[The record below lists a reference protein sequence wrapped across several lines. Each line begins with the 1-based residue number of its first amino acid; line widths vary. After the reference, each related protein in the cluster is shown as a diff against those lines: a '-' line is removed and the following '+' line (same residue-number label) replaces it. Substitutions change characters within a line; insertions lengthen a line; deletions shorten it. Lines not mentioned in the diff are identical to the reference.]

1 MAKQPIKKTNNNK
14 LIVGGVTL
22 AIVIAL
28 VIALVAGG
36 SKDSTSSNSTKA
48 PINDEPASAGEN
60 QPVEVVGDA
69 LEALPESGTDPA
81 IGLVAPTIN
90 GHTFDGSNLSVTPGD
105 GKPYM
110 VVFLAHWCPHCNRE
124 VPRLLEW
131 QASGAIPA
139 DLQIIGVSTAVASDR
154 PNYPPSQWV
163 VDKAWPWPV
172 IADSEAMDA
181 ANAYGVSGFPF
192 FTIVGADG
200 KVKVRASGEI
210 EIDQLS
216 QIVNAALAN

>member
-1 MAKQPIKKTNNNK
+1 
-14 LIVGGVTL
+14 
-22 AIVIAL
+22 
-28 VIALVAGG
+28 
-36 SKDSTSSNSTKA
+36 
-48 PINDEPASAGEN
+48 
-60 QPVEVVGDA
+60 
-69 LEALPESGTDPA
+69 
-81 IGLVAPTIN
+81 
-90 GHTFDGSNLSVTPGD
+90 
-105 GKPYM
+105 M

-124 VPRLLEW
+124 VPRLIEW

-172 IADSEAMDA
+172 MADSKSMDA
-181 ANAYGVSGFPF
+181 ATAYGVSGYPF

-210 EIDQLS
+210 EIDQLT

>member
-1 MAKQPIKKTNNNK
+1 MI
-14 LIVGGVTL
+14 GGVTL
-22 AIVIAL
+22 AILIAL
-28 VIALVAGG
+28 VIAVVAGG
-36 SKDSTSSNSTKA
+36 SKDSSNTPTSDGSVSV
-48 PINDEPASAGEN
+48 GEN

-69 LEALPESGTDPA
+69 LEKLPESGTDPV
-81 IGLVAPTIN
+81 IGLLAPTLN
-90 GHTFDGSNLSVTPGD
+90 GHTFDGTNLSVTPGD

-124 VPRLLEW
+124 IPRLIEW

-139 DLQIIGVSTAVASDR
+139 DLQIIGVSTSVAKDR
-154 PNYPPSQWV
+154 PNFPPSQWV
-163 VDKAWPWPV
+163 VAKGWPWPV
-172 IADSEAMDA
+172 MADSEAKDA
-181 ANAYGVSGFPF
+181 ARAYGVSGFPF

-210 EIDQLS
+210 EIDQLT